1 MRKSRTTV
9 VIAALGAALLLLG
22 ACSSSSSKA
31 SSSGGKATLSGKV
44 NDKGA
49 KTASGS
55 LEVEI
60 DDFYFNPTFIDAK
73 AGSTLKLTLSNEG
86 KATHTFTS
94 AALGVDKTL
103 APGTKATVT
112 ITVPKSG
119 FAQFH
124 CNFHVSQ
131 GMQGAVVAT

>member
-1 MRKSRTTV
+1 MRKSKTTV
-9 VIAALGAALLLLG
+9 MVALLAATVLLLG
-22 ACSSSSSKA
+22 ACSSSSSKG
-31 SSSGGKATLSGKV
+31 SSGGKPTLPGKV
-44 NDKGA
+44 NDKGT

-55 LEVEI
+55 IEVEI
-60 DDFYFNPTFIDAK
+60 DDFYFNPTFINAK
-73 AGSTLKLTLSNEG
+73 AGSTLKLELSNEG

-103 APGTKATVT
+103 APDTKATVT
-112 ITVPKSG
+112 ITVPTSG

-131 GMQGAVVAT
+131 GMQGAVVST

>member
-1 MRKSRTTV
+1 MRKSKTTV
-9 VIAALGAALLLLG
+9 IVVLLAATVLLLG
-22 ACSSSSSKA
+22 ACSSSGSKA
-31 SSSGGKATLSGKV
+31 SSGGKPALQGKV

-49 KTASGS
+49 KTVSGS
-55 LEVEI
+55 IEVEI
-60 DDFYFNPTFIDAK
+60 DDFYFKPTFIDAK
-73 AGSTLKLTLSNEG
+73 AGSTLKLGLSNEG
-86 KATHTFTS
+86 KASHTFTS

-131 GMQGAVVAT
+131 GMQGAVVST